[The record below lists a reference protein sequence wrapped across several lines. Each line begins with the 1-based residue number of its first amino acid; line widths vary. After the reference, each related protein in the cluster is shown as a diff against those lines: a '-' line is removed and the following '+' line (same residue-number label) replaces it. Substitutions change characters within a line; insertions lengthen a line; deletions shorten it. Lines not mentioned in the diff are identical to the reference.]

1 MERVRVWIAPAADPD
16 SRPVAIWG
24 LSPTERLRRCL
35 RAAGVADADVACGA
49 DPPLVESGTAM
60 LAFRG
65 DYVFDE
71 RVVRILV
78 ERHAGRHADAGRSLS
93 LIDPQTPS
101 RVVAAYGPAATR
113 TIASP
118 AGPDAVRPDDVVVPY
133 SSALRKSAS
142 AFVLPVRNDTRTRI
156 ENHLFQAAYKGVTDA
171 VTKWVWPRPARAVT
185 RLLARGHVSPNVVT
199 GASWLLVGVATWL
212 FVRGE
217 YGAGLACAWLMTFL
231 DTVDGKLARVTCT
244 SSRTGHVLDHSLDLV
259 HPPFW
264 YLAWAMGLA
273 GSISF
278 GLLWSDPTTTLIV
291 GGYVLGPSARRGV
304 PAGVRDGNTL
314 LASDRLGLSYDDRPP
329 QSEPDFA
336 DSGHGGGMAR
346 PRIPRGRGVGPWRRW
361 RFIPCGWA
369 KPASSACAVGR
380 YGRGRQCR
388 PGSEADRRFH
398 TVAESAPVPRVPAF
412 NVP

>member
-16 SRPVAIWG
+16 SRPVEVWG

-71 RVVRILV
+71 RVVRVLV
-78 ERHAGRHADAGRSLS
+78 ERHAGRHADTSRSLS

-118 AGPDAVRPDDVVVPY
+118 AGPAAVRPDDVIAPY

-142 AFVLPVRNDTRTRI
+142 AFVLPVRSDTRTRV
-156 ENHLFQAAYKGVTDA
+156 ENHLFHAAYKGVTDA

-212 FVRGE
+212 FVRGQ

-244 SSRTGHVLDHSLDLV
+244 SSRIGHVLDHSLDLV

-273 GSISF
+273 GSCSF
-278 GLLWSDPTTTLIV
+278 GLLWSDPTTALIV
-291 GGYVLGPSARRGV
+291 GGYVLGRLLEGAFLLAFGMEIHSWRPIDSAFRTMTARRNPNLILLTLGTAAGWPDLGFHAV
-304 PAGVRDGNTL
+304 AVWTVASLAFHAVRLGQAGVE
-314 LASDRLGLSYDDRPP
+314 RL
-329 QSEPDFA
+329 
-336 DSGHGGGMAR
+336 
-346 PRIPRGRGVGPWRRW
+346 RGRSIRTWQAMQDG
-361 RFIPCGWA
+361 
-369 KPASSACAVGR
+369 
-380 YGRGRQCR
+380 
-388 PGSEADRRFH
+388 E
-398 TVAESAPVPRVPAF
+398 
-412 NVP
+412 